1 MIHFYHC
8 TLSAQIE
15 VHKLKRVPTEEQTE
29 QMFYNSDVDHQ
40 LTDIERTKKWASSAN
55 FAGYSPKPNTDQ
67 LFLAEDTMEFVGWLP
82 SQATQDMYFKEKQNL
97 KLQGAMQRAEKYKPN
112 LINSLAV
119 SSFFILLQV

>member
-40 LTDIERTKKWASSAN
+40 LTDIEQTKKWASSAN
-55 FAGYSPKPNTDQ
+55 FPGYSPKPNTDQ

-82 SQATQDMYFKEKQNL
+82 SQASKIAKVAR
-97 KLQGAMQRAEKYKPN
+97 LQGAMQRAEKYKPN